1 MTPSIYNCTV
11 KLGTLEILYN
21 TITNKHI
28 ILSNEVKDCLNGSSV
43 NANLLLQLKN
53 QNFLIEEDIDEKR
66 LVETLFLQRRYSSR
80 SYQLILN
87 TTLDCNLCCWYCYE
101 NHVAKSFMSID
112 VVNRILKHLELKL
125 KSDHFE
131 ILELSFFGGEPM
143 MNYKAIAALL
153 QGVQILAEEYTFKI
167 YLLFVTNGTLISDS
181 YINLLKHFQTR
192 FQITIDGDKNSH
204 NIARKYKL
212 NVGNHDSYS
221 QIIKG
226 LQTLNSACD
235 KFHFTIR
242 INYDNN
248 VLKNIPQL
256 ISDID
261 FLNRKRTAISL
272 QRIWQHEESDI
283 DTEIL
288 MEAVNYINEQRFV
301 INTFY
306 PTSNFHSCYADNY
319 NQAIINYNGDVYKC
333 TARDFSSERSLG
345 YLNSLGI
352 IEWDTNEIKKRLS
365 LTIPVK
371 CRNCK
376 LLPSCP
382 GICSQKLSEN
392 KLTDEI
398 SCPYSK
404 GLNENDIIL
413 LNIKQQLIARKNE
426 NI

>member
-204 NIARKYKL
+204 NIAREYK
-212 NVGNHDSYS
+212 
-221 QIIKG
+221 
-226 LQTLNSACD
+226 
-235 KFHFTIR
+235 
-242 INYDNN
+242 
-248 VLKNIPQL
+248 
-256 ISDID
+256 
-261 FLNRKRTAISL
+261 
-272 QRIWQHEESDI
+272 
-283 DTEIL
+283 
-288 MEAVNYINEQRFV
+288 
-301 INTFY
+301 
-306 PTSNFHSCYADNY
+306 
-319 NQAIINYNGDVYKC
+319 
-333 TARDFSSERSLG
+333 
-345 YLNSLGI
+345 
-352 IEWDTNEIKKRLS
+352 
-365 LTIPVK
+365 
-371 CRNCK
+371 
-376 LLPSCP
+376 
-382 GICSQKLSEN
+382 
-392 KLTDEI
+392 
-398 SCPYSK
+398 
-404 GLNENDIIL
+404 
-413 LNIKQQLIARKNE
+413 
-426 NI
+426 